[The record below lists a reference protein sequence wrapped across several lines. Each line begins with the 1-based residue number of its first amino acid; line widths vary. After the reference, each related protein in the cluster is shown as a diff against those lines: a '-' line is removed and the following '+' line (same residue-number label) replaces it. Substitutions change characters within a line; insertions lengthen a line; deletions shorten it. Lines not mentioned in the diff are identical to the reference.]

1 MAVLKHTS
9 EIVAYNSDDG
19 GGKDDCGGGGFNSG
33 KGFFESWLHDSGRN
47 EGHYI

>member
-19 GGKDDCGGGGFNSG
+19 GGGFNSG
-33 KGFFESWLHDSGRN
+33 KGFFESWLRDSGRN